1 MECTSAC
8 STHHPVL
15 MPWTVIAVAF
25 DVVVQSPAASA
36 DVAPDVAEPS
46 HEPRVDDLGE
56 GSRASYADV

>member
-1 MECTSAC
+1 
-8 STHHPVL
+8 